1 MSATVD
7 QMSAYL
13 VVLFADPSVR
23 PEKLTEKFPDRYRL
37 REGAWVVNGEQQT
50 CGDVAAVLGI
60 GVPTPGKPESA
71 EPTGFVARLLREDV
85 NGYADA
91 GLWEKL
97 NLWMAA

>member
-1 MSATVD
+1 MSGIVG

-13 VVLFADPSVR
+13 VVLFADSSVR
-23 PEKLTEKFPDRYRL
+23 AEKLTETFPDHYRL
-37 REGAWVVNGEQQT
+37 RDGAWVVNGEQQT

-60 GVPTPGKPESA
+60 GVRTPGKPESA
-71 EPTGFVARLLREDV
+71 EPTGFVARLSPEDV